1 MNAPDQNKPVNV
13 APQAEY
19 VQEKGGKRRVLL
31 IIIILIVLV
40 AIAAYAT
47 WSYTVGRNFE
57 HTEDAYAAG
66 NVVQVTS
73 QVAGTVIAIHADDT
87 DVVQAGKPLVE
98 LDKTDAKVS
107 VDQAEGQLAQTVREV
122 RVLFANNGSLQ
133 ANVSLR
139 SSEVERTKSD
149 LARRTQ
155 LLSTGAVS
163 AEELEHA
170 RNAVKSAEAALQ
182 AANEQLT
189 SNRTLTENTTV
200 TQHPNVLRAAAR
212 VRETLLALSRTSL
225 PAPMNGFVAK
235 RAVQVGQRI
244 APGSPLL
251 SIVPLNTLWVDAN
264 FKEVQLAHMRIG
276 QDVELHSDLYGSD
289 INYHGKV
296 PGMSAGTG
304 SAFALLPAQNASGN
318 WIKVVQ
324 RVPLRIC
331 QRLKIARLLP
341 WQLQPLLKPK
351 VCNERAPTS
360 TDTASTTER
369 WATGN
374 GHAGLVT
381 GDFHECAGF
390 IDRQRIDTG
399 NLWQPGCLT
408 TARHLGY
415 YFVCSG
421 ECDFCAV
428 DGLAD
433 DALWPGQ
440 IIPVVHHAVCNF
452 IVAVWHGTEYR
463 DTDCCAYFARRSCW
477 SHDPAVTGLIAGQLP
492 ARQKF
497 DGAGA
502 GA

>member
-1 MNAPDQNKPVNV
+1 MNAPDQNKTVSASSNIPAQTEY
-13 APQAEY
+13 AP
-19 VQEKGGKRRVLL
+19 EKNGKRRVLL
-31 IIIILIVLV
+31 IIITVIVLV
-40 AIAAYAT
+40 AIAVYAT
-47 WSYTVGRNFE
+47 WWYTVGRNFE

-73 QVAGTVIAIHADDT
+73 QVAGTVVAIHADDT

-98 LDKTDAKVS
+98 LDKTDAKVA
-107 VDQAEGQLAQTVREV
+107 VDQAEAQLAQTVREV

-139 SSEVERTKSD
+139 SSEVERAKSD

-276 QDVELHSDLYGSD
+276 QDVELHSDLFGGD
-289 INYHGKV
+289 VTYHGKV
-296 PGMSAGTG
+296 LGMSAGTG

-324 RVPLRIC
+324 RVPVRISLDPKELEAHPLRIGVSM
-331 QRLKIARLLP
+331 QVQVNISQQQGAPVTAAART
-341 WQLQPLLKPK
+341 
-351 VCNERAPTS
+351 APAYQ
-360 TDTASTTER
+360 TAVFEQ
-369 WATGN
+369 N
-374 GHAGLVT
+374 GKDA
-381 GDFHECAGF
+381 D
-390 IDRQRIDTG
+390 QRIAEIIAA
-399 NLWQPGCLT
+399 NLPATKDSKAAAMTAATATLT
-408 TARHLGY
+408 TTTKG
-415 YFVCSG
+415 
-421 ECDFCAV
+421 
-428 DGLAD
+428 
-433 DALWPGQ
+433 
-440 IIPVVHHAVCNF
+440 
-452 IVAVWHGTEYR
+452 
-463 DTDCCAYFARRSCW
+463 
-477 SHDPAVTGLIAGQLP
+477 
-492 ARQKF
+492 K
-497 DGAGA
+497 
-502 GA
+502 

>member
-13 APQAEY
+13 PAQAEY
-19 VQEKGGKRRVLL
+19 APEKSGKRRVLL
-31 IIIILIVLV
+31 IIITLIVL
-40 AIAAYAT
+40 ASIAVYAF
-47 WSYTVGRNFE
+47 WWYTVGRNFE

-73 QVAGTVIAIHADDT
+73 QVAGTVVAIHADDT

-98 LDKTDAKVS
+98 LDKTDAKVA
-107 VDQAEGQLAQTVREV
+107 VDQAEAQLAQTVREV

-139 SSEVERTKSD
+139 SSEVERAKSD

-182 AANEQLT
+182 AASEQLT

-244 APGSPLL
+244 APGAPLL

-264 FKEVQLAHMRIG
+264 FKEVQLAHMRTG
-276 QDVELHSDLYGSD
+276 QDVELHSDLFGTD
-289 INYHGKV
+289 VTYHGKV
-296 PGMSAGTG
+296 LGMSAGTG

-324 RVPLRIC
+324 RVPVRISLDPKELQAHPLRIGVSM
-331 QRLKIARLLP
+331 QVKVNISQQQGAPVTAAART
-341 WQLQPLLKPK
+341 
-351 VCNERAPTS
+351 APAYQ
-360 TDTASTTER
+360 TAVFEQ
-369 WATGN
+369 N
-374 GHAGLVT
+374 GKDA
-381 GDFHECAGF
+381 D
-390 IDRQRIDTG
+390 QRIADIIAA
-399 NLWQPGCLT
+399 NLP
-408 TARHLGY
+408 A
-415 YFVCSG
+415 SK
-421 ECDFCAV
+421 DSKA
-428 DGLAD
+428 A
-433 DALWPGQ
+433 A
-440 IIPVVHHAVCNF
+440 A
-452 IVAVWHGTEYR
+452 
-463 DTDCCAYFARRSCW
+463 
-477 SHDPAVTGLIAGQLP
+477 AVTSKTKGM
-492 ARQKF
+492 
-497 DGAGA
+497 
-502 GA
+502 